1 MWYKGAMVQAPLQR
15 SPAELVRAIGR
26 WSMVAL
32 AVNSIVGSGIF
43 GLPAPVAGFLGRASP
58 LAVLLAGA
66 GMGVIIACY
75 GEVASQFTE
84 TGGTYLY
91 LRHAFGRLAGL
102 QVVWLMLLS
111 RLTAVAAAVNL
122 LVTYLAE
129 FWPRATQPVPRLAII
144 TGFIGVLA
152 AVNCRG
158 VGAGTRM
165 SNAAVVAKLGAL
177 GLVCAAGIV
186 WLTSHPA
193 VTALPVTAD
202 ADSWLKAMLLL
213 LFAYGGYEAALNPMG
228 EARDPR
234 RDVTFALF
242 AALLIVTVLYSVL
255 QWVVVEV
262 LADPAKSQRPLAD
275 AARVMLGEPGAALIS
290 IGALVSVYGYVSAN
304 MLTTPRGIF
313 APAQAGDLP
322 ALLGAVHPRWRTPYV
337 AIAVFAVLLW
347 AFSQFASFSWNVTLS
362 AVSRIVYYAGIC
374 AAVPVLRRTQPAA
387 AAFRV
392 PGGLTLPVL
401 GIAICALLLTRVD
414 FGKSLI
420 LLATIAV
427 ALLNWALVRDA
438 SPMSRTEKSK
448 RVEP

>member
-1 MWYKGAMVQAPLQR
+1 MWYKGTMVQVPSHHSQQ
-15 SPAELVRAIGR
+15 SELVRAIGR

-32 AVNSIVGSGIF
+32 AVNILVGSGIF
-43 GLPAPVAGFLGRASP
+43 GLPAPVAGLIGRASP
-58 LAVLLAGA
+58 LAVLVAGA
-66 GMGVIIACY
+66 AMAVIIACY

-129 FWPRATQPVPRLAII
+129 FWPRSTEPVPRLAII
-144 TGFIGVLA
+144 TGFIGALA

-158 VGAGTRM
+158 VGAGTLM
-165 SNAAVVAKLGAL
+165 SNVSVVAKLGAL
-177 GLVCAAGIV
+177 GLMGVAGV
-186 WLTSHPA
+186 AWLTIHPA
-193 VTALPVTAD
+193 VAAQPLAPG

-213 LFAYGGYEAALNPMG
+213 FFLFGGSEAALNPMG

-234 RDVTFALF
+234 RDVAFALF

-255 QWVVVEV
+255 QWVVVGV
-262 LADPAKSQRPLAD
+262 LADPAASQRPLAD
-275 AARVMLGEPGAALIS
+275 AARVVLGQPGAALIS
-290 IGALVSVYGYVSAN
+290 VGALISVYGYLSAN

-322 ALLGAVHPRWRTPYV
+322 ALLGAVHSRWRTPYV
-337 AIAVFAVLLW
+337 SILVFAVLLW

-374 AAVPVLRRTQPAA
+374 AAVPVLRRKQPDA

-392 PGGLTLPVL
+392 PGGLTLPIL
-401 GIAICALLLTRVD
+401 GVAICALLLTRVD
-414 FGKSLI
+414 FGKSII
-420 LLATIAV
+420 LLVTVAV
-427 ALLNWALVRDA
+427 ALLNWALVRDRGL
-438 SPMSRTEKSK
+438 RTA
-448 RVEP
+448 RA

>member
-1 MWYKGAMVQAPLQR
+1 M
-15 SPAELVRAIGR
+15 VRAIGR

-43 GLPAPVAGFLGRASP
+43 GLPAPVAGLVGRASP

-75 GEVASQFTE
+75 AEVASQFTE

-122 LVTYLAE
+122 LDTHLAE
-129 FWPRATQPVPRLAII
+129 FWPRATQPLPRLAII

-165 SNAAVVAKLGAL
+165 SNASVVAKLGAL

-186 WLTSHPA
+186 WLTVHPA
-193 VTALPVTAD
+193 VAVPPLSPS

-234 RDVTFALF
+234 RDVAFALF
-242 AALLIVTVLYSVL
+242 VALVVVTLLYSVL
-255 QWVVVEV
+255 QWVVVGV
-262 LADPAKSQRPLAD
+262 LADPAHSQRPLAD
-275 AARVMLGEPGAALIS
+275 AARVMLGQPGAALIS
-290 IGALVSVYGYVSAN
+290 VGALVSVYGYVSAN

-322 ALLGAVHPRWRTPYV
+322 AFLGAVHPRWRTPYV
-337 AIAVFAVLLW
+337 SILVFAVLLW

-374 AAVPVLRRTQPAA
+374 AAVPVLRRKQPGA

-392 PGGLTLPVL
+392 PGGVTLPVL
-401 GIAICALLLTRVD
+401 GVAICALLLTRVD

-427 ALLNWALVRDA
+427 ALLNWALVRDRGLRA
-438 SPMSRTEKSK
+438 ARAQ
-448 RVEP
+448 R

>member
-1 MWYKGAMVQAPLQR
+1 VPTDSSR
-15 SPAELVRAIGR
+15 AELVRAIGR

-43 GLPAPVAGFLGRASP
+43 GLPAPVAGLVGRASP

-75 GEVASQFTE
+75 AEVASQFTE

-111 RLTAVAAAVNL
+111 RLTAVAAAMNL

-165 SNAAVVAKLGAL
+165 SNASVVAKLGAL

-186 WLTSHPA
+186 WLTVHPA
-193 VTALPVTAD
+193 VAAPPLSPS

-234 RDVTFALF
+234 RDVAFALF
-242 AALLIVTVLYSVL
+242 VALVIVTVLYSVL
-255 QWVVVEV
+255 QWVVVGV
-262 LADPAKSQRPLAD
+262 LADPAHSQRPLAD
-275 AARVMLGEPGAALIS
+275 AARVMLGQPGAALIS
-290 IGALVSVYGYVSAN
+290 VGALVSVYGYVSAN

-313 APAQAGDLP
+313 APAQAGELP

-337 AIAVFAVLLW
+337 SILVFAVLLW
-347 AFSQFASFSWNVTLS
+347 AFAQFASFSWNVTLS

-374 AAVPVLRRTQPAA
+374 AAVPVLRRKQPGA

-401 GIAICALLLTRVD
+401 GVAICALLLTRVD

-427 ALLNWALVRDA
+427 ALLNWALVRDRGLRA
-438 SPMSRTEKSK
+438 ARA
-448 RVEP
+448 

>member
-43 GLPAPVAGFLGRASP
+43 GLPAPVAGFVGRASP

-75 GEVASQFTE
+75 SEVASQFTE

-158 VGAGTRM
+158 VGAGTQM

-186 WLTSHPA
+186 WLTVHPA
-193 VTALPVTAD
+193 VAAPPVTAD
-202 ADSWLKAMLLL
+202 TDSWLKAMLLL

-234 RDVTFALF
+234 RDVAFALF
-242 AALLIVTVLYSVL
+242 VALLVVTVLYSVL
-255 QWVVVEV
+255 QWVVVGV
-262 LADPAKSQRPLAD
+262 LTDPAKSLRPLAD
-275 AARVMLGEPGAALIS
+275 AARIMLGEPGAALIS

-337 AIAVFAVLLW
+337 AILVFAVLLW

-374 AAVPVLRRTQPAA
+374 AAVPVLRRTQPGA

-392 PGGLTLPVL
+392 PGGLTLPIL
-401 GIAICALLLTRVD
+401 GVAICALLLTRVD
-414 FGKSLI
+414 FGKSVI

-427 ALLNWALVRDA
+427 ALLNWALVRDRA
-438 SPMSRTEKSK
+438 LRAA
-448 RVEP
+448 RV

>member
-1 MWYKGAMVQAPLQR
+1 MVPATSR
-15 SPAELVRAIGR
+15 SSELVRVIGR

-32 AVNSIVGSGIF
+32 AVNCIVGSGIF
-43 GLPAPVAGFLGRASP
+43 GLPAPVAGFVGRASP

-91 LRHAFGRLAGL
+91 LRQAFGRLAGIE
-102 QVVWLMLLS
+102 VVWLMLLS
-111 RLTAVAAAVNL
+111 RLTAVAASVNL

-129 FWPRATQPVPRLAII
+129 FWPRAIQPLPRLAII

-158 VGAGTRM
+158 VGAGTQM
-165 SNAAVVAKLGAL
+165 SNAAVVAKLTAL
-177 GLVCAAGIV
+177 GLVCAAGV
-186 WLTSHPA
+186 AWLTFHPA
-193 VTALPVTAD
+193 VAAQPVTAD

-234 RDVTFALF
+234 RDVAFALF
-242 AALLIVTVLYSVL
+242 TALLIVTVLYSVL

-262 LADPAKSQRPLAD
+262 LTDPARSVRPLAD
-275 AARVMLGEPGAALIS
+275 VARVMLGKPGAALVSASALIS
-290 IGALVSVYGYVSAN
+290 IYGYVSAN

-322 ALLGAVHPRWRTPYV
+322 ALLGRVHPRWRTPYV
-337 AIAVFAVLLW
+337 AIVVFAVLLW

-362 AVSRIVYYAGIC
+362 AVARIVFYAGIC
-374 AAVPVLRRTQPAA
+374 AAVPVLRRKQPGAA
-387 AAFRV
+387 VFRV

-401 GIAICALLLTRVD
+401 GIAICAVLLTRAD
-414 FGKSLI
+414 FGKSVI
-420 LLATIAV
+420 LLATVGIAF
-427 ALLNWALVRDA
+427 LNWALVRRAPAA
-438 SPMSRTEKSK
+438 SQAE
-448 RVEP
+448 